1 MGKSERLFAI
11 VAAVMVA
18 FGVCRGAE
26 APSYA
31 TVYQFTGYLGGPDG
45 SYPIAPVV
53 VGPGGVLYGTT
64 QLGGAVNSTTCP
76 QGCGTVFS
84 LTPPAERGLPWTET
98 ILYSF
103 TGGSDG
109 YWPSAALTLGADAVL
124 YGTAVG
130 GGASGYGTAFS
141 LSPPPDSG
149 VPWAE
154 HVLYSF
160 PGPVGPGGEGS
171 GSCASLLMSKGGLLY
186 GTEAFGGAYG
196 GGAAFLLT
204 PSSSPG
210 DWTETLLYSF
220 GAEGDG
226 SDILSGLT
234 VSGGI
239 LYGTTALGGA
249 SNNGT
254 VFSLTPPGT
263 AGGDWT
269 EAVLYSFAGG
279 TDGVNPNYGNLVVG
293 AGGVLY
299 GTTLNGGEY
308 GKGTVFSLTPPA
320 SQGAAWSESVL
331 LSFSYRSGE
340 SPDGGLAID
349 KAGNLYGTTSAG
361 GNSTKGLGTVFQ
373 LAPPAEA
380 GGPWKFTDLHTFTNS
395 TNGIVPMSGVTIDA
409 ENKVIYGTASGF
421 YYIPQNGGTVYSL
434 TF

>member
-1 MGKSERLFAI
+1 MSKSERLFAI
-11 VAAVMVA
+11 VAAMMVA

-26 APSYA
+26 APSYS

-53 VGPGGVLYGTT
+53 IGPGGVLYGTT
-64 QLGGAVNSTTCP
+64 RLGGIVNATCP

-84 LTPPAERGLPWTET
+84 LAPPAAAGMPWVETILHSFAAGDDGYWPSTALTIAASGALYGTTTAGGAPAFGTVFALMPPTRAGGPWTEQILYSFAGPDGPGGDGVGPWGRLIAGADGVLYGTAPFGGAYGWGIAFSLKPSPGGGSWTET
-98 ILYSF
+98 IL
-103 TGGSDG
+103 
-109 YWPSAALTLGADAVL
+109 
-124 YGTAVG
+124 
-130 GGASGYGTAFS
+130 
-141 LSPPPDSG
+141 
-149 VPWAE
+149 
-154 HVLYSF
+154 HN
-160 PGPVGPGGEGS
+160 
-171 GSCASLLMSKGGLLY
+171 
-186 GTEAFGGAYG
+186 
-196 GGAAFLLT
+196 
-204 PSSSPG
+204 
-210 DWTETLLYSF
+210 F

-226 SDILSGLT
+226 SDVLSGLT
-234 VSGGI
+234 ASGGV
-239 LYGTTALGGA
+239 LYGTTYFGGT
-249 SNNGT
+249 SNYGV
-254 VFSLTPPGT
+254 VFSLTPPSS

-279 TDGVNPNYGNLVVG
+279 NDAENPEFGNLVVG

-299 GTTLNGGEY
+299 GTTYDGGEY

-409 ENKVIYGTASGF
+409 ENKVIYGTTSGF
-421 YYIPQNGGTVYSL
+421 YYIPQNGGTVFSL